1 MRIFGVC
8 YFNLKK
14 KIKERNV
21 VRYVLVVSRNAN
33 VLRLQKLLY
42 QLSLIAHKP

>member
-8 YFNLKK
+8 YFNKK
-14 KIKERNV
+14 KKKKRNV